1 MDHRKSKTEMMLKY
15 FETVFYRPKSDIWST
30 EELERLCAGMEN
42 YGEDFDAIS
51 KYVVTKSKDEV
62 S

>member
-1 MDHRKSKTEMMLKY
+1 MLKY
-15 FETVFYRPKSDIWST
+15 FETVFYRPKSILWST